1 MSTDRA
7 SRSCV
12 AAPACR
18 LQAVARAFAGAGAT
32 ALLLASTMSYGSVPR
47 TSVPGAATPAT
58 PDATITTRISAR
70 LMARSDIPSPAI
82 DVATRNGVVTL
93 SGLLDTP
100 AQVRKSVAVAWTVRG
115 VRDVDA
121 TALRARD

>member
-1 MSTDRA
+1 MSSDRA

-18 LQAVARAFAGAGAT
+18 LQAAARVFVAACAT
-32 ALLLASTMSYGSVPR
+32 ALLLASTASFATVSPA
-47 TSVPGAATPAT
+47 SVPGDAT